1 MCKGHFV
8 FADVHT
14 KATMKVSFETMPV
27 RGNFRYQ
34 MSDAYFMYDVVADVN
49 RDGVH
54 EKVVIV
60 DRKQTLKEVRPYLLM
75 L

>member
-1 MCKGHFV
+1 
-8 FADVHT
+8 
-14 KATMKVSFETMPV
+14 MKISFETMPI
-27 RGNFRYQ
+27 RGDFRYQ
-34 MSDAYFMYDVVADVN
+34 MSDAYFMFDVVADVN

-60 DRKQTLKEVRPYLLM
+60 DRKQTLKDVRPFLLM